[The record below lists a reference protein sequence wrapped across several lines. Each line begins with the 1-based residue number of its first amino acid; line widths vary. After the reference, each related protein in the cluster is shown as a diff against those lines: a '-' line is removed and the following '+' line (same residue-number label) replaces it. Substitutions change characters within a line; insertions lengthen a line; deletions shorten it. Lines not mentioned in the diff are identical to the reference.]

1 MKTKKYLVG
10 SLAAMAMIASVAFTA
25 GAQEKKTDVGKAI
38 QKTGKAAKSVG
49 NKTAEVAVKGTAKV
63 VDAKYKGKIAP
74 DGSDVYIDGKNNKY
88 YINSKGAK
96 VYLKVS
102 QIRNKPAGK

>member
-1 MKTKKYLVG
+1 MKTKKILM
-10 SLAAMAMIASVAFTA
+10 SLAAVAVMTSVSFASN
-25 GAQEKKTDVGKAI
+25 AQEKKTTAGKAI
-38 QKTGKAAKSVG
+38 KKTEKAAKSVG

-96 VYLKVS
+96 IYLKPI
-102 QIRNKPAGK
+102 QIKDKPAEN